1 MYVDIDEMKRH
12 LNILF
17 NDDDLYLAELEEAA
31 ENTVAAHLNRPSLAA
46 LADGGRLPADV
57 RLAIKTLVANWYVNR
72 EPVSYGN
79 PNKVP
84 YTLEYVLQPYKLY
97 TKEKV

>member
-31 ENTVAAHLNRPSLAA
+31 ENTVAAHLNRPSLAGI
-46 LADGGRLPADV
+46 ADGGRLPGGR
-57 RLAIKTLVANWYVNR
+57 RLRAGGALR
-72 EPVSYGN
+72 S
-79 PNKVP
+79 
-84 YTLEYVLQPYKLY
+84 VLPAGRL
-97 TKEKV
+97 

>member
-17 NDDDLYLAELEEAA
+17 NEDDLYLAELEEAA
-31 ENTVAAHLNRPSLAA
+31 ENTVAAHLNRPSLTA
-46 LADGGRLPADV
+46 LAVDGRLPADL
-57 RLAIKTLVANWYVNR
+57 RLAVKTLVANWYVNR
-72 EPVSYGN
+72 EPVSYGT
-79 PNKVP
+79 PSKIP

-97 TKEKV
+97 TKDNA